1 MEKQQEKLIKCY
13 EEEIKTSNKLI
24 QAQRERIQLLEDEVK
39 THKEAV
45 EKLFT
50 MLDETIELA
59 KNKQITI
66 LPKPSLN

>member
-24 QAQRERIQLLEDEVK
+24 QSQRERIQLLEDEVK
-39 THKEAV
+39 THKEAD

-59 KNKQITI
+59 NKQITI